1 MWSKESKWLLKNFP
15 RASRFFTVLIII
27 LIMVKTQPWVQNIR
41 PEFQVIVFIYVKF
54 NAPLKGQY
62 VKFKAP
68 LKGKTQKF

>member
-1 MWSKESKWLLKNFP
+1 
-15 RASRFFTVLIII
+15 
-27 LIMVKTQPWVQNIR
+27 MVKTQPWVQNIR